1 MNYALVQVMP
11 GAGFWRL
18 PHAQDG
24 QSPGPRFLHLSLHWQ
39 KSDNGFYFTH
49 IQICNKMPNSVRIV
63 QTNHHFVHVAFLNLE
78 IVQLFHC
85 LALPACYPSLLSAHY
100 GRVLL
105 CQQPLSGTLSPII
118 DNRGLPWNQRPG
130 LESVVSLWACMPCP
144 FQPCPEQALSKLAGR
159 PVEQPATHP

>member
-1 MNYALVQVMP
+1 MPRTVRAL
-11 GAGFWRL
+11 GLGFCICLFIGRKVTM
-18 PHAQDG
+18 D
-24 QSPGPRFLHLSLHWQ
+24 FLSLTFRFVIKCQ
-39 KSDNGFYFTH
+39 T
-49 IQICNKMPNSVRIV
+49 VRIV